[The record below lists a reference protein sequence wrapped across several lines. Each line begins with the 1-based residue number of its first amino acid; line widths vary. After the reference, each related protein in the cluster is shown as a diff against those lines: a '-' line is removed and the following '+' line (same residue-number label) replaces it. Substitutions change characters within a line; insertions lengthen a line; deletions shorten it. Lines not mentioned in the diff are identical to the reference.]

1 MKKIALLVLISCG
14 FAAHAADNLK
24 FHGTLIAP
32 PNCTISN
39 DQTIEI
45 EFGNVLINK
54 IDGTNYAKDVP
65 YTITC
70 DSTVRDDS
78 MAMTLTLSGSATS
91 FNQAAIGT
99 TVTGLGIEIQQDNQP
114 FTLGSTIPVNEQS
127 IPKLKAV
134 PVKQSGVALQEGD
147 FDATATL
154 QVEYQ

>member
-99 TVTGLGIEIQQDNQP
+99 TVTGLGPRCSLALRPYSPQRQWITCI
-114 FTLGSTIPVNEQS
+114 FPV
-127 IPKLKAV
+127 PWW
-134 PVKQSGVALQEGD
+134 PVHVRLW
-147 FDATATL
+147 
-154 QVEYQ
+154 